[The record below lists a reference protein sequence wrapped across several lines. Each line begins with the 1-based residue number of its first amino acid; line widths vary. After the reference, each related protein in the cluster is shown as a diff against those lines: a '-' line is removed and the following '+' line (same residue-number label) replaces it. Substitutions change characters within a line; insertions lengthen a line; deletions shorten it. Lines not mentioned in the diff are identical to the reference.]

1 MPRAK
6 GDRASRSD
14 QPKTIQRTYRFDT
27 KLFEAFE
34 DDCAQHLSNPKRVIE
49 AIILHWLDADPKA
62 RSAIAQEH
70 RRRVG
75 VAPDDD

>member
-1 MPRAK
+1 
-6 GDRASRSD
+6 
-14 QPKTIQRTYRFDT
+14 
-27 KLFEAFE
+27 
-34 DDCAQHLSNPKRVIE
+34 VIE